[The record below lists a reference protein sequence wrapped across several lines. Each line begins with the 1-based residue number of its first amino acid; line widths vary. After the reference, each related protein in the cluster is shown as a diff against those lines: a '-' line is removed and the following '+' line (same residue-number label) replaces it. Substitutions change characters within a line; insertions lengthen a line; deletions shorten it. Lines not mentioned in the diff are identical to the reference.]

1 MFSSRVL
8 IVYMYVCMYIYIYIY
23 MWERET
29 ENKEN
34 TYDDIHTYIHKNIH
48 TYIIHWPNIQNR
60 WLDMPIIAL
69 YNAAIQKNHA
79 WIFPLTDGCRCHLRL
94 LHDHA
99 NELTNIPI
107 IHVPHDHETWHC
119 IHVFLNAYRKTWPA
133 CWVATS
139 SLSRI
144 RYEWHD
150 WTCNSSHF
158 EMQQLQRL
166 MHESSL
172 RLIVVVVNGVSY
184 ISSIA

>member
-1 MFSSRVL
+1 
-8 IVYMYVCMYIYIYIY
+8 

-60 WLDMPIIAL
+60 WRLDMPIIAL
-69 YNAAIQKNHA
+69 RNATIQKNHA
-79 WIFPLTDGCRCHLRL
+79 WIFPLTDGCRCQLRL

-107 IHVPHDHETWHC
+107 IHVSTDHETWHC

-139 SLSRI
+139 SLSRK

-158 EMQQLQRL
+158 EMQQLQRF
-166 MHESSL
+166 MHKSSL
-172 RLIVVVVNGVSY
+172 RLIVVVVNGVSH